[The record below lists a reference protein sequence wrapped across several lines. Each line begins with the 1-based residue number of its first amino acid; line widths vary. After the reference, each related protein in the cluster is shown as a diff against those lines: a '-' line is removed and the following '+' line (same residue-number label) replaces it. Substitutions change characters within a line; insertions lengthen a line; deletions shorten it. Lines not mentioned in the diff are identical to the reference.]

1 MRIMKRFE
9 REIPHFRLKTVKSE
23 YAGSETSLE
32 GLPDLKGHIYH
43 VSDERSIALYGERIK
58 SMYGFDCKIGSDVI
72 DGDVVEIDG
81 SRYNVISVMKYS
93 THIKVVAERD
103 GVYR

>member
-9 REIPHFRLKTVKSE
+9 CEIPHFRLKTKVSE
-23 YAGSETSLE
+23 YAGSETSLDE
-32 GLPDLKGHIYH
+32 KTALRGHVYH
-43 VSDERSIALYGERIK
+43 ISDERSIALYGERIK
-58 SMYGFDCKIGSDVI
+58 RMYGFDCKIGSDVI

-81 SRYNVISVMKYS
+81 SRYNVVSVMKYS